1 MSSTAARPCLN
12 AIFGVAFPG
21 GGVAGKQV
29 GAGSGGRD
37 PELLPAPSL
46 TPDRFE
52 DFTETLLHR
61 QRFIASPARRLIE
74 ISRWGRRG
82 DKQDGIDFVGAYDD
96 GTTVTWQCK
105 RVDKMTPA
113 DVRTYISENSYTAD
127 EHVLVFSGL
136 ASPEARTE
144 ALKVQGWS
152 LLDQRDL
159 GQLVHDLPLH
169 RARTLL
175 EQFWDPVVRRAFL
188 PVAGIDAFLGLDEH
202 FAPTLDRAAVL
213 HHRAALVGRN
223 DVLAALDAALD
234 PTELAPRIVLIAGP
248 GGRGKT
254 RLALEALRHVE
265 DAHPT
270 IPVLV
275 HQERR
280 PLDSAA
286 LSELPGN
293 PAVILTEDA
302 HRAPDDLAP
311 LLTYTKHTPGTK
323 LLITARATGADEV
336 RAALQRAGFDT
347 GQILE
352 VPIEPLT
359 LGAARA
365 LVDTLAA
372 DGPALP
378 AEFDEFLAAEGR
390 DTPLIPV
397 VAISMAR
404 AGRLATGPL
413 ALDQGIR
420 DEILRAYADVT
431 AGDVSGWPRPIV
443 RGVLATVAAVAPL
456 PSSGSDEFLDAAAA
470 VAGVSRANFLEIVS
484 ALLERGVIVERGEQL
499 RVAPDVLADEVL
511 DSAAVVRG
519 RDTGFVTRLWEA
531 LGQHAG
537 LQLVVNLGALAGRLA
552 RTGGPDL
559 FGRVWDDVEAEFDA
573 AGLQQVDALARML
586 APLAY
591 TQPERLFTLLTRV
604 LPRLPTFEQAARVAA
619 ENAVTDDARE
629 EAVEDNGTSAST
641 PQEAPRAAL
650 ISYRGQLTAG
660 DVARGC
666 APLLA
671 RCAQAAPA
679 LLGPALDILWDLA
692 AVDGRQTNQ
701 YPDHPA
707 RLICD
712 DLVDLGR
719 IAQGSLPVV
728 LDRVETWLRV
738 PDTLEAPR
746 TPLFVLAPLLA
757 KNGLRY
763 AQRRQTL
770 EFSPFFV
777 PPDKVAS
784 ARDRIRR
791 LLVAQGSGADVRR
804 AVEAAQLLGIA
815 MDPPHGYFGHT
826 VPPEV
831 VLGWED
837 DDLAAVAA
845 LRQIAQATSEPLVR
859 RTIRHKLEW
868 DATRALSQKVRRA
881 ALELVTELDERVED
895 DLTEA
900 ILGRWVRLLIS
911 RRGIA
916 VPDRAASD
924 FGGDGGGPAGPD
936 DLSDSATIVD
946 EGTAERTRNR
956 DAAVAALW
964 REHSP
969 AEVIEVLDE
978 RLRVIAAA
986 HQSSEVQGM
995 GELLAKLGASRPAA
1009 VPDLVTATIGL
1020 PEGPLDRFLHV
1031 LLDAWTRSGIDA
1043 FVAALPGLIAA
1054 RPGVAGAVAYGFRV
1068 HRWVGL
1074 DPRLAQAHREAMP
1087 VADPQLR
1094 GQWLAGAGEMLR
1106 SDPVAA
1112 VPFIIDAAAGADW
1125 GVAEALEAA
1134 SHYDPDGWSASL
1146 DEQQSLAVLALTRV
1160 CGWRKWGVQRI
1171 VSGIARAHPRAVLD
1185 ALTGESA
1192 ERLTVDEVD
1201 GLPAALASHGAVLSE
1216 WLRDL
1221 LLLAGQG
1228 DEWRIAGLLPVALG
1242 ESLTG
1247 GAARAVADVVA
1258 SAGADELL
1266 RLVRMLWHCDG
1277 FTLAHPDLVGLLLG
1291 QAETLLDEDGLEE
1304 AKRILVAAAVPS
1316 GGRWSSAATD
1326 ETHVARRDRALQL
1339 ARDMTLSVSAR
1350 TIFSQAAATI
1360 QAVMDEDARQW
1371 RDGEG

>member
-1 MSSTAARPCLN
+1 VT
-12 AIFGVAFPG
+12 
-21 GGVAGKQV
+21 GKQA
-29 GAGSGGRD
+29 GAGMGGRD
-37 PELLPAPSL
+37 PELLPTPSL

-61 QRFIASPARRLIE
+61 QRFVASPARPLIE
-74 ISRWGRRG
+74 VSRWGRRG

-113 DVRTYISENSYTAD
+113 DVRRYIGENTYIAD

-144 ALKVQGWS
+144 VLKVKGWS

-175 EQFWDPVVRRAFL
+175 EQFWDPAVRRVFL

-202 FAPTLDRAAVL
+202 FGPTLDRSAVL
-213 HHRAALVGRN
+213 HHRAVLVGRD

-234 PTELAPRIVLIAGP
+234 PTEAVTRIVLITGP

-311 LLTYTKHTPGTK
+311 LLTYTKHTAGTK

-336 RAALQRAGFDT
+336 RAALHHAGFDT

-359 LGAARA
+359 RGAARA
-365 LVDTLAA
+365 LVDSLAA

-404 AGRLATGPL
+404 VDRLAPGPL
-413 ALDQGIR
+413 ALDQGFR
-420 DEILRAYADVT
+420 YEILRAYADVT
-431 AGDVSGWPRPIV
+431 AGDVPGWPGPTV

-456 PSSGSDEFLDAAAA
+456 PGSASDQFFDAAAA
-470 VAGVSRANFLEIVS
+470 VAGVSRANFLGIVA
-484 ALLERGVIVERGEQL
+484 ALLQRGVIVERGEQL

-519 RDTGFVTRLWEA
+519 RDTGFVTRLWKA
-531 LGQHAG
+531 LGQYAG
-537 LQLVVNLGALAGRLA
+537 AQLVVNLAGLAWRLA
-552 RTGGPDL
+552 RTDGPDL

-573 AGLQQVDALARML
+573 ADLQQVDALAPML

-591 TQPERLFTLLTRV
+591 TQPERLFRLLTRV
-604 LPRLPTFEQAARVAA
+604 LPRLPALEQAARVAA
-619 ENAVTDDARE
+619 ENAVADDARD
-629 EAVEDNGTSAST
+629 EADEADGTSAST
-641 PQEAPRAAL
+641 PQQAPRAAL
-650 ISYRGQLTAG
+650 MSYRGQLTAD
-660 DVARGC
+660 DVARGF

-671 RCAQAAPA
+671 RCAQAAPE
-679 LLGPALDILWDLA
+679 LLGPALDVLWDLA
-692 AVDGRQTNQ
+692 ATDGRKTNQ

-719 IAQGSLPVV
+719 IAEGSLPVV
-728 LDRVETWLRV
+728 LDRVKRWLRV
-738 PDTLEAPR
+738 PDAPQAPR
-746 TPLFVLAPLLA
+746 TPLFALAPLLV
-757 KNGLRY
+757 KVGLRY

-777 PPDKVAS
+777 PPNKVAG

-804 AVEAAQLLGIA
+804 AVEAAQLLGTA
-815 MDPPHGYFGHT
+815 TDPPHGYFGRT
-826 VPPEV
+826 VPLEV
-831 VLGWED
+831 ILGWED
-837 DDLAAVAA
+837 DDLATVAA
-845 LRQIAQATSEPLVR
+845 LRQLAQATSEPLVR
-859 RTIRHKLEW
+859 HTIRHELEG

-900 ILGRWVRLLIS
+900 ILGRWVRLLTS

-916 VPDRAASD
+916 VPDRVASD
-924 FGGDGGGPAGPD
+924 PGGDGGGPAGSD
-936 DLSDSATIVD
+936 VLSDSATIVD
-946 EGTAERTRNR
+946 EGTGERTRNR

-986 HQSSEVQGM
+986 HQSSQVQGM
-995 GELLAKLGASRPAA
+995 GELLAGLGASRPAA
-1009 VPDLVTATIGL
+1009 VPDLVAATIAL

-1031 LLDAWTRSGIDA
+1031 LLDAWARCGIDA

-1054 RPGVAGAVAYGFRV
+1054 RPGVASAVADGFRV
-1068 HRWVGL
+1068 HRWAGL
-1074 DPRLAQAHREAMP
+1074 DPRLAQAHRQAMP
-1087 VADPQLR
+1087 IADPRLR
-1094 GQWLAGAGEMLR
+1094 GQWLAGAGEILR

-1134 SHYDPDGWSASL
+1134 SRYDPDGWSASL
-1146 DEQQSLAVLALTRV
+1146 DEEQSLAVLALTRV

-1171 VSGIARAHPRAVLD
+1171 VSGIARAHPQAVLD
-1185 ALTGESA
+1185 ALTEESA
-1192 ERLTVDEVD
+1192 DRLTVDEVD
-1201 GLPAALASHGAVLSE
+1201 GLPAALASHGAVVAE
-1216 WLRDL
+1216 WLRD

-1228 DEWRIAGLLPVALG
+1228 DEWRTANLLPVALG
-1242 ESLTG
+1242 ESLTD

-1277 FTLAHPDLVGLLLG
+1277 FTLAHPDLVGVLLAR
-1291 QAETLLDEDGLEE
+1291 AETLLDEDGLGEV
-1304 AKRILVAAAVPS
+1304 KHVLVAAAVPR
-1316 GGRWSSAATD
+1316 GGRWSSAAMD

-1339 ARDMTLSVSAR
+1339 AQEMTLSASAR
-1350 TIFSQAAATI
+1350 TIFNQAAATI
-1360 QAVMDEDARQW
+1360 QAVMDEDARRW
-1371 RDGEG
+1371 RDGED

>member
-1 MSSTAARPCLN
+1 M
-12 AIFGVAFPG
+12 FGVAFPG
-21 GGVAGKQV
+21 GGVAGKRV
-29 GAGSGGRD
+29 GAGMGGRD
-37 PELLPAPSL
+37 PELLPTPSL

-61 QRFIASPARRLIE
+61 QRFVASPARRLIE
-74 ISRWGRRG
+74 VSRWGRRG

-136 ASPEARTE
+136 ASPEARAE
-144 ALKVQGWS
+144 VLKVKGWS

-175 EQFWDPVVRRAFL
+175 EQFWDPAVRRVFL

-202 FAPTLDRAAVL
+202 FGPTLDRAAVL
-213 HHRAALVGRN
+213 HHRAVLVGRD
-223 DVLAALDAALD
+223 DVVAALDAALD
-234 PTELAPRIVLIAGP
+234 PTEAAPRIVLITGP

-280 PLDSAA
+280 PPDSAA

-311 LLTYTKHTPGTK
+311 LLTYTKHSPGTK
-323 LLITARATGADEV
+323 LVITARATGADEV
-336 RAALQRAGFDT
+336 RAALHHAGFDT

-404 AGRLATGPL
+404 AGRLAPGPL
-413 ALDQGIR
+413 ALDQGFR

-431 AGDVSGWPRPIV
+431 AGDVPGWPRPTV

-456 PSSGSDEFLDAAAA
+456 PGSASAEFFDAAAA
-470 VAGVSRANFLEIVS
+470 VAGVSRANFLEIVA

-499 RVAPDVLADEVL
+499 RVAPDALADEVL

-519 RDTGFVTRLWEA
+519 RDTGFVIRLWEA
-531 LGQHAG
+531 LGQYAG
-537 LQLVVNLGALAGRLA
+537 SQLVVNLAGLAWRLA

-573 AGLQQVDALARML
+573 ADLQQVDALAPML

-591 TQPERLFTLLTRV
+591 TQPERLFRLLTRV
-604 LPRLPTFEQAARVAA
+604 LPRLPALEQAARVAA
-619 ENAVTDDARE
+619 ENAVADDARD
-629 EAVEDNGTSAST
+629 EADQDNGTSAST
-641 PQEAPRAAL
+641 PLQAPRAAL
-650 ISYRGQLTAG
+650 MSYRGQLTTD
-660 DVARGC
+660 DVARGF

-671 RCAQAAPA
+671 RCGQAAPE
-679 LLGPALDILWDLA
+679 LLGPALDVLWDLA
-692 AVDGRQTNQ
+692 ATDGRQTNQ

-719 IAQGSLPVV
+719 IAEGSLPVV

-738 PDTLEAPR
+738 PDAPEAPR
-746 TPLFVLAPLLA
+746 TPLFALAPLLA
-757 KNGLRY
+757 KDGLRNTV
-763 AQRRQTL
+763 RRHAL

-777 PPDKVAS
+777 APDKVAG

-804 AVEAAQLLGIA
+804 AVEAAQLLGTAI
-815 MDPPHGYFGHT
+815 DPPHGYFGQT

-837 DDLAAVAA
+837 DDLATVAA
-845 LRQIAQATSEPLVR
+845 LRQAAQATSEPLVR
-859 RTIRHKLEW
+859 RTIRHVLEG

-900 ILGRWVRLLIS
+900 ILGRWVRLLTS

-924 FGGDGGGPAGPD
+924 PAGSD

-986 HQSSEVQGM
+986 HQSSQVQGM
-995 GELLAKLGASRPAA
+995 GELLAGLGASRPAA
-1009 VPDLVTATIGL
+1009 VPDLVAATIAL

-1031 LLDAWTRSGIDA
+1031 LLDAWARCGIDA

-1054 RPGVAGAVAYGFRV
+1054 RPGVASAVADGFRV
-1068 HRWVGL
+1068 HRWASL

-1094 GQWLAGAGEMLR
+1094 GQWLAGAGEILR

-1125 GVAEALEAA
+1125 GLAEALEAA
-1134 SHYDPDGWSASL
+1134 SRYDPDGWSASL
-1146 DEQQSLAVLALTRV
+1146 DEEQSLAVLALTRV
-1160 CGWRKWGVQRI
+1160 CAWRKWGVQRI

-1185 ALTGESA
+1185 ALTEESTD
-1192 ERLTVDEVD
+1192 RLTVDEVD
-1201 GLPAALASHGAVLSE
+1201 GLPAALARPQRSRASLGCPP
-1216 WLRDL
+1216 LRNY
-1221 LLLAGQG
+1221 
-1228 DEWRIAGLLPVALG
+1228 GLLV
-1242 ESLTG
+1242 E
-1247 GAARAVADVVA
+1247 
-1258 SAGADELL
+1258 
-1266 RLVRMLWHCDG
+1266 
-1277 FTLAHPDLVGLLLG
+1277 
-1291 QAETLLDEDGLEE
+1291 
-1304 AKRILVAAAVPS
+1304 
-1316 GGRWSSAATD
+1316 
-1326 ETHVARRDRALQL
+1326 
-1339 ARDMTLSVSAR
+1339 
-1350 TIFSQAAATI
+1350 
-1360 QAVMDEDARQW
+1360 
-1371 RDGEG
+1371 